1 MADWSVPHFGQ
12 SADVRDNE
20 LPHVCL
26 GRSSVMSNQV
36 SMQKRIAMGSDHI
49 GYPLKE
55 ELKKYLSELGYE
67 CHDFGAHSAERTDY
81 PLFAKEVTTAISS
94 QEADLGILICGTG
107 VGMAITANKVKGIRA
122 VVCSEPYSALLS
134 RQHNNTNVLTLG
146 ARVVGL
152 EVAKMIVK
160 AWLEAEFE
168 GGRHASRLELISQL
182 ESERPAEVPMHPQS
196 ADPTNADLLS
206 QTRS

>member
-1 MADWSVPHFGQ
+1 VNNHL
-12 SADVRDNE
+12 N
-20 LPHVCL
+20 
-26 GRSSVMSNQV
+26 SSM
-36 SMQKRIAMGSDHI
+36 RIAIGSDHV
-49 GYPLKE
+49 GHPLKE
-55 ELKKYLSELGYE
+55 EIKKYLEELGYSYQ
-67 CHDFGAHSAERTDY
+67 DFGTHSTERTDY
-81 PLFAKEVTTAISS
+81 PLFAKEVTAAVTS
-94 QEADLGILICGTG
+94 QQADLGILICGTG

-196 ADPTNADLLS
+196 
-206 QTRS
+206 